1 MGDKKKKQ
9 SWFDRIE
16 SVFDTPFM
24 QAVCSWLKLS
34 VVSVMFVGANL
45 LFILIDTLLQF
56 APTLLILVA
65 GGKLFQFL
73 ERNQTEAWKTTIVDT
88 MGLLIGV

>member
-1 MGDKKKKQ
+1 MGGKKKNQ

-16 SVFDTPFM
+16 SVFNTPFM
-24 QAVCSWLKLS
+24 QVVCSWLKLS
-34 VVSVMFVGANL
+34 VVSVMFLGVNL
-45 LFILIDTLLQF
+45 LFILIGTLLQF

-73 ERNQTEAWKTTIVDT
+73 ERNQTEAWKTAVVDT
-88 MGLLIGV
+88 VGVLIGI